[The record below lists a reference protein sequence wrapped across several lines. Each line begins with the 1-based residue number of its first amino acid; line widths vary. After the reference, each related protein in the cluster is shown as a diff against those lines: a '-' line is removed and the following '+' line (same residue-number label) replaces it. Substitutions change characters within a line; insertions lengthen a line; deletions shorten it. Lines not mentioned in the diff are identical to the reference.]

1 MIRST
6 LCHGGQAPTARADTT
21 RAREPERAK
30 ALGKLLRDRRG
41 AVYVEFLVAFLPL
54 FIFFEC
60 LVQLSGML
68 TAKLVVQHAAVT
80 ATRAAVVVL
89 HDDPANYGDEK
100 VGSAT
105 GKRLEAIELAAAIPM
120 RSVRSIIDYELN
132 FPSQPGGTDTRS
144 DFGRDDLVRVR
155 VKATYRCQVPIASRI
170 VCNFISSTRN
180 LTGEAALPNQGA
192 DYEY

>member
-1 MIRST
+1 M
-6 LCHGGQAPTARADTT
+6 T
-21 RAREPERAK
+21 RPVK
-30 ALGKLLRDRRG
+30 KLLRDRRG

-60 LVQLSGML
+60 LVQLSGMF

-89 HDDPANYGDEK
+89 HDDPDYYGDEPM
-100 VGSAT
+100 GSAS
-105 GKRLEAIELAAAIPM
+105 GQRLEAIELAAAIPM
-120 RSVRSIIDYELN
+120 RSVRSIVDYKVT
-132 FPSQPGGTDTRS
+132 FPSQPGGSDNRT
-144 DFGRDDLVRVR
+144 DFGRDDLVRVK
-155 VKATYRCQVPIASRI
+155 VDATYRCQVPIASRL
-170 VCNFISSTRN
+170 VCNFITSTRS

>member
-1 MIRST
+1 M
-6 LCHGGQAPTARADTT
+6 T
-21 RAREPERAK
+21 RPVE
-30 ALGKLLRDRRG
+30 KLLRDRRG

-54 FIFFEC
+54 FVFFEC

-89 HDDPANYGDEK
+89 HDDPEEYGDEPM
-100 VGSAT
+100 GSAS
-105 GKRLEAIELAAAIPM
+105 GQRLEAIELAAAIPM
-120 RSVRSIIDYELN
+120 RSVRSIVDYEVT
-132 FPSQPGGTDTRS
+132 FPSQPGGSDSRT
-144 DFGRDDLVRVR
+144 DFGRDDLVRVK
-155 VKATYRCQVPIASRI
+155 VKAMYRCQVPIASRL
-170 VCNFISSTRN
+170 VCNFITSSRY

>member
-1 MIRST
+1 MTQRV
-6 LCHGGQAPTARADTT
+6 H
-21 RAREPERAK
+21 
-30 ALGKLLRDRRG
+30 KLLRDRRG

-60 LVQLSGML
+60 LVQLSGMF

-89 HDDPANYGDEK
+89 HDDPAYYGNEPT
-100 VGSAT
+100 GSAS
-105 GKRLEAIELAAAIPM
+105 GQRLEAIELAAAIPM
-120 RSVRSIIDYELN
+120 RAVRSIVDYEVT
-132 FPSQPGGTDTRS
+132 FPSQPGGSTSRT
-144 DFGRDDLVRVR
+144 DFGRDDLVRVQ
-155 VKATYRCQVPIASRI
+155 VKAQYRCQVPIASRM
-170 VCNFISSTRN
+170 VCDFVTSTRE